1 MRNSS
6 TIKKG
11 YIMLEADFKY
21 IIDTLFALFSMVLII
36 FMVPGFA
43 MLEAGLVRTK
53 NVTSVLTINV
63 MIYTIASLAFL
74 LLGYSLAFG
83 DFGSDSMSGWAVF
96 LFQMAFVGKTVN
108 IMSGGVSERVRI
120 IPLTIFAVAMGGV
133 IYPLVVNVSWGADL
147 LAGTILD
154 LNMYDLAGSTVIHS
168 TGGWALLAAI
178 IIMGSRKGRYQDG
191 KIRVIPASNIPLVTL
206 GALLLWIGWF
216 GFNGGSVGS
225 ISSVE
230 NADAVAKTIMNTN
243 TAGLAGALIAGV
255 LMYIRYRLFDITM
268 ILNGALGGLVAVTA
282 GPDLYDIYTPILVG
296 AVGGALVVFAVPMF
310 DKMKIDDPV
319 GALSVHLVNGIWG
332 TLAVGIFIEDVSLM
346 DQLKGVAVI
355 GVFVFT
361 VSFVV
366 LYLINMF
373 VKFRADDEAQVS
385 GMDVTECGLES
396 YPEFK
401 RAI

>member
-1 MRNSS
+1 
-6 TIKKG
+6 
-11 YIMLEADFKY
+11 MLEADFKY
-21 IIDTLFALFSMVLII
+21 IIDTFFALFSMVLII

-63 MIYTIASLAFL
+63 MIYAVASMAFL
-74 LLGYSLAFG
+74 LIGYDLAFG
-83 DFGSDSMSGWAVF
+83 SWENDSMSKWAAF
-96 LFQMAFVGKTVN
+96 LFQMAFVGKTIN

-120 IPLTIFAVAMGGV
+120 IPLAIFAVIMGGI
-133 IYPLVVNVSWGADL
+133 IYPTVVNISWGADM
-147 LAGTILD
+147 LADTILD
-154 LNMYDLAGSTVIHS
+154 INMYDLAGSTVIHS

-178 IIMGSRKGRYQDG
+178 IIMGSRKGRYVND
-191 KIRVIPASNIPLVTL
+191 KIRVIPASNIPLVVL
-206 GALLLWIGWF
+206 GAFLLWIGWF

-255 LMYIRYRLFDITM
+255 LMYFRYKLFDITM

-282 GPDLYDIYTPILVG
+282 GPDLYDMYTPILIG
-296 AVGGALVVFAVPMF
+296 LIGGALVVFAVPLF
-310 DKMKIDDPV
+310 DKLKLDDPV

-332 TLAVGIFIEDVSLM
+332 TLAVGIFAEGISFM
-346 DQLKGVAVI
+346 DQLKGVLVVAV
-355 GVFVFT
+355 FAFS
-361 VSFVV
+361 VSFII
-366 LYLINMF
+366 LFIIN
-373 VKFRADDEAQVS
+373 KLSTFRAEDDAQVE
-385 GMDVTECGLES
+385 GMDVNECGVEA